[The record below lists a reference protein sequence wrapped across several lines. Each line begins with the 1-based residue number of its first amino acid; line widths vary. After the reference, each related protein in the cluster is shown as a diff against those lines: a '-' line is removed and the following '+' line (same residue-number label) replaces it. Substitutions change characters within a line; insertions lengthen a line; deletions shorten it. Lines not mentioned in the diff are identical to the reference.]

1 MNKILDENLQRR
13 IENYLLYCNE
23 EEKNA
28 ILSAVNLQDFESLE
42 KWFSNDLSFGTGGIR
57 GKMGIG
63 FSNINEVTILK
74 AAHATINF
82 FKAISNKDKK
92 SICIS
97 YDTRKNSNL
106 FAKISAIVAA
116 KNGFYVYLAPMPL
129 PTPFLSYIIPV
140 TESSCGIMITA
151 SHNPKEYNGF
161 KVYDETGCQILQDK
175 AIKIIKLYNDDKD
188 FNKIYL
194 DEFDFL
200 LKNKKIE
207 FISEEL
213 INKFVEDLCNIT
225 INKNIKMNIRLLN
238 IVYTSLHGTGIN
250 IFRLMGKKIG
260 LNVSYVESQITE
272 DFNFSNVK
280 SLNPENKE
288 SLTEAIESGINKNA
302 DLIVATDP
310 DADRVGM
317 AFKSKNGYF
326 IPDGNEIGVM
336 LFYYICTQLRL
347 KEIEHSHHNTGFDY
361 YAITTI
367 VTTDLLEMIGKYFGI
382 EVIKTLTGFKYIG
395 NQINLHKGKK
405 FLFAAEESYGYLSS
419 DRLRDKDS
427 FSAIVL
433 ALELTSYLKSNNL
446 TAEEYLESI
455 YRKFGYYCN
464 EVIYIDLLYDEPEI
478 GIEKLM
484 NNLRDNPPEII
495 ENRKIRKILD
505 FKNGYDNLPESDLIQ
520 YLGENF
526 KITIRPSGTEPK
538 LKIYFQVV
546 SQNKKE
552 SKELLETFK
561 NFFIYQIK
569 LM

>member
-1 MNKILDENLQRR
+1 MIKNFNENLQRR

-23 EEKNA
+23 KEKDT
-28 ILSAVNLQDFESLE
+28 ILNAVNLQDFESLE
-42 KWFSNDLSFGTGGIR
+42 KWFSVDLSFGTGGLR

-82 FKAISNKDKK
+82 FKDISNRDKK

-97 YDTRKNSNL
+97 YDTRKNSSL

-129 PTPFLSYIIPV
+129 PSPFLSYIIPV
-140 TESSCGIMITA
+140 TESICGIMITA

-161 KVYDETGCQILQDK
+161 KVYDETGCQILEEKQN
-175 AIKIIKLYNDDKD
+175 KIMKIYSAAKYIEKVDLED
-188 FNKIYL
+188 FNTLI
-194 DEFDFL
+194 
-200 LKNKKIE
+200 NSNKIE

-225 INKNIKMNIRLLN
+225 FYKNIKMNIRLLN

-250 IFRLMGKKIG
+250 IFRILGKKIG
-260 LNVSYVESQITE
+260 FNVSYVESQIVE
-272 DFNFSNVK
+272 DPNFSNVK

-288 SLTEAIESGINKNA
+288 SLIEAIELGINKNA

-310 DADRVGM
+310 DADRLAL

-347 KEIEHSHHNTGFDY
+347 KEIEHSRHTRFDY

-367 VTTDLLEMIGKYFGI
+367 VTTDLLEIIGKYFGI
-382 EVIKTLTGFKYIG
+382 EIIKTLTGFKYIG
-395 NQINLHKGKK
+395 NQINLHPDKK
-405 FLFAAEESYGYLSS
+405 FLFAAEESYGYLYF

-427 FSAIVL
+427 FSTIVL

-446 TAEEYLESI
+446 TAEEYLQSI
-455 YRKFGYYCN
+455 YHQFGYYCN
-464 EVIYIDLLYDEPEI
+464 EVIYIDLLNDEPEI

-484 NNLRDNPPEII
+484 NNLRDNPPESI

-505 FKNGYDNLPESDLIQ
+505 FKNGYDNLPKSDIIQ
-520 YLGENF
+520 YFGENF

-538 LKIYFQVV
+538 LKIYVQVV

-569 LM
+569 LMQ